1 MRQLELVVLSDL
13 HLGAGY
19 SLLTGSTA
27 DGTAEPARPSRTL
40 SALAAGLR
48 ELVPIVA
55 GTSRPRV
62 VLLGD
67 VFELA
72 FATPQQSGAAFERFV
87 EAVWAE
93 PTVFADEIVY
103 VPGNHDHR
111 MWRMIRD
118 EAYLDAVRSRF
129 GGSLPADLVVTGL
142 ADEAMV
148 GASLVSA
155 LARNVA
161 PKLSARAGYPN
172 IGLSAGRDAVVLHHG
187 HYAESTYRAMSKVA
201 EMMTGRP
208 ASNDLRQIEL
218 LNGPWIDFG
227 WSETGD
233 ESVIGRG
240 LFLTYEQLMDP
251 AATHA
256 LVQRV
261 ATRLIAAAGKVV
273 PVAPETTIEV
283 DGFSVTVQGLTEGL
297 LDIVLDRGT
306 SNERNSGRSVLSD
319 DARAG
324 VRDYVGGAVLDQ
336 LRRAGWDDGL
346 TQPGADAG
354 RLSFVFGHTHKPF
367 QAEMIVPGI
376 TRPVQLWNTGGWVVD
391 HPGSSPAQGASAVFV
406 DSDAN
411 VASLRLFND
420 PMNGEMNPVRA
431 EGSHGPDD
439 RDNPLLASLTDAVD
453 RTADVWAEFSARCR
467 VAIDNRARVLRARN
481 FDPAAHPPRLVR
493 GRVGAR

>member
-1 MRQLELVVLSDL
+1 MRQLEFVVLSDL

-19 SLLTGSTA
+19 SLLTGSTL
-27 DGTAEPARPSRTL
+27 DGAAEPERSSHTL
-40 SALAAGLR
+40 TALAVGLR
-48 ELVPIVA
+48 DAVRRVA
-55 GTSRPRV
+55 GSSQPRL

-67 VFELA
+67 VFEMS
-72 FATPQQSGAAFERFV
+72 FATPQQSGAAFQRFV
-87 EAVWAE
+87 EAMWAE
-93 PTVFADEIVY
+93 PAVFADEIVY

-118 EAYLDAVRSRF
+118 TAYLDAVRSHAV
-129 GGSLPADLVVTGL
+129 GALPPDLVVTDLG
-142 ADEAMV
+142 DPSMV
-148 GASLVSA
+148 DAALVTA
-155 LARNVA
+155 LAQDVK
-161 PKLSARAGYPN
+161 PSLTARAGYPN
-172 IGLSAGRDAVVLHHG
+172 IGLSAGSDAVVLHHG
-187 HYAESTYRAMSKVA
+187 HYAEATYRAMSKVA
-201 EMMTGRP
+201 EVMTGRP
-208 ASNDLRQIEL
+208 TSTDLRELEL

-233 ESVIGRG
+233 EAVLGRG

-261 ATRLIAAAGKVV
+261 ATRLITAAARFA
-273 PVAPETTIEV
+273 PVAPGTTFEA

-324 VRDYVGGAVLDQ
+324 VRDYVAGAVRDQ
-336 LRRAGWDDGL
+336 LRRSGWDGDL
-346 TQPGADAG
+346 ERPGPDAG

-367 QAEMIVPGI
+367 QAEMIVPGF
-376 TRPVQLWNTGGWVVD
+376 TRPVHVWNTGGWVVD
-391 HPGSSPAQGASAVFV
+391 HPGLSPAQGAAAVFV

-420 PMNGEMNPVRA
+420 PVNDEMRPVRA
-431 EGSHGPDD
+431 EGCHGPDD
-439 RDNPLLASLTDAVD
+439 RRNPLLASLSEAVD
-453 RTADVWAEFSARCR
+453 RTADGWAAFSARCHD
-467 VAIDNRARVLRARN
+467 AIEHRARILRSRS
-481 FDPAAHPPRLVR
+481 FDPSAHPPRAVR
-493 GRVGAR
+493 GRVAR